1 MRFTST
7 LAGETLD
14 DLVTRCYGL
23 GNAASNDLIERA
35 RTGLLEANPFLATLD
50 AVPDG
55 TLVAVPD
62 LPGLEISPQALSADQ
77 AATAVTADQLAGALG
92 LATRAL
98 LASIAGAAQDASE
111 SLQELDG
118 PEIKKLAGA
127 DEQLSTALPQLI
139 QAATARVE
147 AGRQLE
153 AYSSTAFAQLD
164 KDLASL
170 RSAFG

>member
-14 DLVTRCYGL
+14 DLVRRSYNL
-23 GNAASNDLIERA
+23 GDATSDDLQRA
-35 RTGLLEANPFLATLD
+35 RTGLVEANPFLATLD
-50 AVPDG
+50 TVPDG
-55 TLVAVPD
+55 TVVAVPD
-62 LPGLEISPQALSADQ
+62 LPGLEISAQALSPDQ
-77 AATAVTADQLAGALG
+77 AAAAVSADQFGGALA

-98 LASIAGAAQDASE
+98 LASITAAVQDATG
-111 SLQELDG
+111 SLQEFDG
-118 PEIKKLAGA
+118 AEIKKLASA
-127 DEQLSTALPQLI
+127 DEQLSAALPQLI

-153 AYSSTAFAQLD
+153 AYSSTAFAQFE
-164 KDLASL
+164 KDLAGL